1 MWNCSCFQKCM
12 DKQFFTLNKPKRIK
26 TQYSNN
32 LLCTKSEINAIKCKG
47 RSVCKAPRDSV
58 KIDTHVNIIHKHLP
72 SKPLTQQHQLHH
84 HQLHSKKKIKT
95 NNNITY
101 KNHFRCLF
109 CGGKKCQYE
118 NYLTNM
124 SPAIKGLNC
133 NLIDNTVYL
142 GQRPSN
148 ILIRKYHLLQ
158 EFKNNNIGLI
168 VNLQRQGE
176 HPHCGPGEMDA
187 TSGYKYSPSLFISE
201 GIKVKLAGWHEMNE
215 PDAWD
220 FVLDVIKEIYYVVK
234 YKKKKVYIHCHTGNS
249 RSGIIMACYKMFKDK
264 CTLTEAVS
272 VIKSCRNKALQKKDQ
287 VKYCQLFEE
296 YLISLREIF
305 TTEHCDLRTFLKRQ
319 WDLDVLCPKSVSYIP
334 ILLYKCITKILSLKY
349 SKHRAYCNNTIY
361 KAMNGSLGL
370 IDEVYIQIRTLMKQI
385 NMGLWEELDKCESA
399 VILSELMFYWMDES
413 VNACINPRR
422 IAKIVSASLFQNN
435 VDSVLNGSCSNL
447 NVINNIYMFCKKN
460 LKTAEYEIIK
470 FFAAFFEKVYPYNT
484 NNKSLSNSNKNT
496 LLDSSN
502 QLLVVN
508 NNNNKTVLDIER
520 KESKDDIEEYNR
532 MLEKIA
538 IFLVGFNIDI
548 LYNEELYLNNLQR
561 NINNASYGDITVNSQ
576 HANSNSK
583 LMNIRSTQCFEAFE
597 HSIYKIIDNMVK
609 LLEFFRIYLKISK
622 ASILQ
627 MTLVQNNKSTH
638 LIKTTDTNQHHNYV
652 YDDTQK
658 LNLVHASSGTDTKLK
673 EIDSITEDQ
682 NSIDGLSFWNI
693 HNVSYDYDSPYLDS
707 SSIDEDEIKDNVVGD
722 DNNIVINNEECFVK
736 RVSIKP
742 TQKGVLKIDYGD
754 VVNNSYRSKNS
765 KLNTVVYINSSR
777 MHNAIN
783 ANNGSPE
790 QKLKMQSKDNA
801 ERSFFLRKRTT
812 SELKF
817 FSRKSQGHT
826 KGEIHNQ
833 LSVSS
838 TVCGKDDKCDNN
850 NNNNNNNSNI
860 KGYVLNKIKNQNFI
874 LKYCR
879 NTNVVQSVQQCN
891 NKEEQCP
898 PTPTF
903 DIPFKANIT

>member
-1 MWNCSCFQKCM
+1 MWNCSCFQKCI
-12 DKQFFTLNKPKRIK
+12 DKQFFTINKPKKIQTR
-26 TQYSNN
+26 YSNS
-32 LLCTKSEINAIKCKG
+32 LLCTKSEINEIKCKG
-47 RSVCKAPRDSV
+47 RSVCKAPRGSF
-58 KIDTHVNIIHKHLP
+58 KIDTHVNIIHKQIP
-72 SKPLTQQHQLHH
+72 IKSIGQH
-84 HQLHSKKKIKT
+84 LHSKKKIKT

-109 CGGKKCQYE
+109 CGGKKCQHE
-118 NYLTNM
+118 NYLNNM
-124 SPAIKGLNC
+124 TYAIKGLNC
-133 NLIDNTVYL
+133 NLIDNSVYL

-176 HPHCGPGEMDA
+176 HPHCGPGEMDQS
-187 TSGYKYSPSLFISE
+187 SGFKYSPSLFISE

-220 FVLDVIKEIYYVVK
+220 FVLDVIKEIYYAVA

-264 CTLTEAVS
+264 CTLNEAVN

-287 VKYCQLFEE
+287 IKYCQLFED

-319 WDLDVLCPKSVSYIP
+319 WDLDVLGPKLVSYIP

-385 NMGLWEELDKCESA
+385 NLGLWEELDKCESA
-399 VILSELMFYWMDES
+399 VILSELMFFWMDES
-413 VNACINPRR
+413 VNACINPKR
-422 IAKIVSASLFQNN
+422 IAKIVGASLFQNN
-435 VDSVLNGSCSNL
+435 IDSILNGNCSNL
-447 NVINNIYMFCKKN
+447 NLITNIYTFCKKN
-460 LKTAEYEIIK
+460 LKTAEHEIIK
-470 FFAAFFEKVYPYNT
+470 FFSAFFEKVYPYNT
-484 NNKSLSNSNKNT
+484 TKSLHNSNKTT

-502 QLLVVN
+502 QLVIG
-508 NNNNKTVLDIER
+508 NKTVLEVER

-576 HANSNSK
+576 YANSNSK
-583 LMNIRSTQCFEAFE
+583 LMNLRSTQCFEAIE
-597 HSIYKIIDNMVK
+597 NSIYKIIDNMVK
-609 LLEFFRIYLKISK
+609 ILEFFRIYLKISK

-627 MTLVQNNKSTH
+627 MTLTQNNKPNHSM
-638 LIKTTDTNQHHNYV
+638 KVGDSNQHHNFV
-652 YDDTQK
+652 YGDTQK
-658 LNLVHASSGTDTKLK
+658 LNLAFVSSDTNNNKIK
-673 EIDSITEDQ
+673 EIDSITEDK
-682 NSIDGLSFWNI
+682 NSIEGLSFWNI

-707 SSIDEDEIKDNVVGD
+707 SSVDEDEIKDNVGD
-722 DNNIVINNEECFVK
+722 DNDAVDDDGIVK

-742 TQKGVLKIDYGD
+742 TKKGVLKIDYGG
-754 VVNNSYRSKNS
+754 VINGQRNKSS

-777 MHNAIN
+777 MQDVMAT
-783 ANNGSPE
+783 NGSPE
-790 QKLKMQSKDNA
+790 HEQKIQSKDNA
-801 ERSFFLRKRTT
+801 EKSFFLRKRTT

-817 FSRKSQGHT
+817 FSRKSQGYN
-826 KGEIHNQ
+826 KGELNNQ
-833 LSVSS
+833 LSVNS

-850 NNNNNNNSNI
+850 NNINNN

-879 NTNVVQSVQQCN
+879 NTNVTQTIQCV
-891 NKEEQCP
+891 KEERCV

-903 DIPFKANIT
+903 NIAFQPTIN